1 MRWYIMFSLLKLK
14 VSGYKML
21 SNDFIIDFLP
31 KARVNYNDDDSSE
44 IVKIDNNLYTYNV
57 IAFTGSNSSGK
68 STTLVLIKNV
78 LTLMK
83 TGRWNRKNGRQR

>member
-57 IAFTGSNSSGK
+57 IALLAATHQENLLLLF
-68 STTLVLIKNV
+68 
-78 LTLMK
+78 
-83 TGRWNRKNGRQR
+83 